1 MSTHA
6 AKTALILNS
15 RQSKQPVGSDQWV
28 VNTIAAT
35 KYAVD
40 NGYALIC
47 SYGMNTWELLTYLS
61 SKLSANAVV
70 LVPDTPETETE
81 IIPHLM
87 EQYRFDKGNIDFHRV
102 HSTGKSKKSWWIN
115 RDETAIELSD
125 LILPVS
131 VNPSGNLWGMISEI
145 EEFESLL
152 DERFAITHKKSA
164 VKRYAKIDA
173 SHLRMERSTSWNYIT
188 HWTRSFD
195 GPWPGQDAYDYY
207 DMQIAH
213 TMEYSHSALNTL
225 RHILRTGRIC
235 GSSNHIRGGF
245 RVVSLT
251 DHHPVDA
258 VKLMKWRARFVRW
271 NFEPYG
277 IAIDREIAKT
287 LGIRPV
293 IYGMSSTYLELP
305 ADDRPFFQNVGE
317 KAGDWE
323 PEREWRHYGDIDLS
337 LIPSDK
343 IKIIVRR
350 ENEIAAV
357 QELTAS
363 EIIALTDED
372 D

>member
-1 MSTHA
+1 MIEHTT
-6 AKTALILNS
+6 KTALILNS

-28 VNTIAAT
+28 VNTIAAA
-35 KYAVD
+35 KYAAD
-40 NGYALIC
+40 NGYTLIC

-61 SKLSANAVV
+61 SKLSAKAIV
-70 LVPDTPETETE
+70 LVLDTPETEIE

-87 EQYRFDKGNIDFHRV
+87 EQYRLDNGNIDFHRV

-115 RDETAIELSD
+115 RDETAVELSD

-131 VNPSGNLWGMISEI
+131 INPSGNLWGMIGEI
-145 EEFESLL
+145 ADLELLL
-152 DERFAITHKKSA
+152 DERFAIAHKKSA
-164 VKRYAKIDA
+164 ARRYAKVNE
-173 SHLRMERSTSWNYIT
+173 SSLRMERSTSWNYIT

-195 GPWPGQDAYDYY
+195 GPWPDQNAYDYY
-207 DMQIAH
+207 DMLIAH
-213 TMEYSHSALNTL
+213 TTEYSHGAINTL
-225 RHILRTGRIC
+225 RRILKTGRIY

-245 RVVSLT
+245 SVVSLT

-258 VKLMKWRARFVRW
+258 VKLMKWRARFVRL

-277 IAIDREIAKT
+277 IAIDHEFAQT

-293 IYGMSSTYLELP
+293 IYGMSNTYSELP
-305 ADDRPFFQNVGE
+305 IDDKPFFQNLGE

-323 PEREWRHYGDIDLS
+323 PEQEWRHCGDIDLS

-343 IKIIVRR
+343 MKIIVRR
-350 ENEIAAV
+350 QSEIETMR
-357 QELTAS
+357 ELTSS

-372 D
+372 N